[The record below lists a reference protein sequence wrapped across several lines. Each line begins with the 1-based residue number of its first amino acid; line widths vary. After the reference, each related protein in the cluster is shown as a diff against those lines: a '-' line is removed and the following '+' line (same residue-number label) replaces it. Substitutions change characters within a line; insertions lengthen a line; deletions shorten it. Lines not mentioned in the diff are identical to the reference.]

1 MALGGGGG
9 VGGLWRRSA
18 QRAPRLLAVP
28 SPHPTASFL
37 MPAATKKGWGRLGLE
52 KWGERA
58 RVGGCGAP
66 PFLRSRARG
75 AISLSHGAQAQGA
88 GDEHAKAGPRSEGGT
103 QRARCRWRR
112 RKARARPLL
121 TARVSR
127 SLHGGTL
134 SSRRRGGRRAARGL
148 PVSPRRAH
156 ARARARLTPRPA
168 RACGTQSRHADKAGQ
183 AGQEAQARGRRGR
196 HEPNPQIDACRSR
209 ADGTSTPSIGT
220 IVPFPAV

>member
-1 MALGGGGG
+1 MDFVAGEEVVVALGGGGG

-103 QRARCRWRR
+103 QRARAVAVAVARR
-112 RKARARPLL
+112 VLGP
-121 TARVSR
+121 
-127 SLHGGTL
+127 SL
-134 SSRRRGGRRAARGL
+134 RRASLDRCTA
-148 PVSPRRAH
+148 AH
-156 ARARARLTPRPA
+156 
-168 RACGTQSRHADKAGQ
+168 
-183 AGQEAQARGRRGR
+183 
-196 HEPNPQIDACRSR
+196 SR
-209 ADGTSTPSIGT
+209 AGGGVGGEVRVGDKEDKGGVQAEGKTRGECGFRKIMK
-220 IVPFPAV
+220 